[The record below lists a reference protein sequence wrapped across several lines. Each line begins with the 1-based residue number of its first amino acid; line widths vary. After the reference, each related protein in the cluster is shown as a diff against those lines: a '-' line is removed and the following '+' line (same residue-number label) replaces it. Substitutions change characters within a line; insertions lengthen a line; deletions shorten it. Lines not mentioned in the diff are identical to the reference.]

1 MSRHRKQTIQD
12 EDGSPVKQQEA
23 QQLFA
28 EVHRLH
34 KVGQNNSQIAEAL
47 RLRRATVI
55 EWLGREAYI
64 DNRGWKQG
72 RARKH
77 TDPAMVKRICR
88 LKQRRVHDNYLVGSE
103 YVQMDYCKSYPSQEV
118 PSVWFIDSV
127 VRKAGLQ
134 TRKPKTKRRGGS
146 AYLLY
151 PVVSMHRLGL
161 IQESADFI
169 GKKYLDGSPRP
180 VTIFSSCY
188 YRPFKMY
195 QIQRTEAEKATLAIE
210 ILCQQWTDFPVPHV
224 LRMDNAGPFRG
235 TGTSPRRLGTFVVF
249 LLNLGVVPLF
259 GSPSRPWT
267 NGAVEGHNRV
277 FTEKVWLR
285 NRFSSL
291 EEVDRET
298 KRFNDEGREFFRFRY
313 QSLVDRFRAR
323 RLGPTRRIETEQ
335 LRTRRNKKITFI
347 RFVEPTLDEP
357 RPHIVVMNERVF
369 LPDPYMNQFVFATWD
384 LEEEKLSI
392 VSEYQG
398 ICTPILRHPFKIND

>member
-1 MSRHRKQTIQD
+1 M
-12 EDGSPVKQQEA
+12 KQQEA
-23 QQLFA
+23 EQLFA

-34 KVGQNNSQIAEAL
+34 KLGQNNSRIAEGL
-47 RLRRATVI
+47 HLRRATVI
-55 EWLGREAYI
+55 DWLAHEAYHE
-64 DNRGWKQG
+64 NRGWKPG
-72 RARKH
+72 RARKN
-77 TDPAMVKRICR
+77 TDPAMAKRICR
-88 LKQRRVHDNYLVGSE
+88 LKLRRVQENYLVGSE
-103 YVQMDYCKSYPSQEV
+103 YVQMDYCKSYPDQEV

-134 TRKPKTKRRGGS
+134 TRKPKAKRRGGS

-151 PVVSMHRLGL
+151 PVVSMNRLGL
-161 IQESADFI
+161 IQQSADFI
-169 GKKYLDGSPRP
+169 GKKYLDGSPHP

-195 QIQRTEAEKATLAIE
+195 QIQRTESEKATLAIE
-210 ILCQQWTDFPVPHV
+210 ILCRQWADFPVPHV

-235 TGTSPRRLGTFVVF
+235 TGTSARRLGTFVVF
-249 LLNLGVVPLF
+249 LLNLGIVPLF

-277 FTEKVWLR
+277 FTEKVWLK

-298 KRFNDEGREFFRFRY
+298 KRFNDEGREFFQFRY
-313 QSLVDRFRAR
+313 QSLADHFRAR
-323 RLGPTRRIETEQ
+323 RLEPTRRIEIQ
-335 LRTRRNKKITFI
+335 HLRTRRNKKINFV
-347 RFVEPTLDEP
+347 RFVEPSLDEP

-369 LPDPYMNQFVFATWD
+369 LPEPYLNQFVFATWD
-384 LEEEKLSI
+384 LEQEQISI

-398 ICTPILRHPFKIND
+398 TCRPVFRHTFKINE

>member
-1 MSRHRKQTIQD
+1 M
-12 EDGSPVKQQEA
+12 KQQEA

-169 GKKYLDGSPRP
+169 GKKDLDGSPRP

-323 RLGPTRRIETEQ
+323 RLGPKRTIDIEH
-335 LRTRRNKKITFI
+335 LRTRRNKKINFV
-347 RFVEPTLDEP
+347 RFVEPSLDEP

-369 LPDPYMNQFVFATWD
+369 LPDPYVNQFVFATWD
-384 LEEEKLSI
+384 LEQEQLSV

-398 ICTPILRHPFKIND
+398 TCRPILRRSFKINE

>member
-1 MSRHRKQTIQD
+1 M
-12 EDGSPVKQQEA
+12 KQQEA

-34 KVGQNNSQIAEAL
+34 QLGQNNSQIAETL
-47 RLRRATVI
+47 QLRRATVI
-55 EWLGREAYI
+55 EWLGRESYQ

-72 RARKH
+72 RGRKH
-77 TDPAMVKRICR
+77 TDPAVAKRICR
-88 LKQRRVHDNYLVGSE
+88 LKQQRVQENYLVGSE
-103 YVQMDYCKSYPSQEV
+103 YVQMDYCKSYPGQEV
-118 PSVWFIDSV
+118 PSVWYIDNV

-161 IQESADFI
+161 IQQSADFI
-169 GKKYLDGSPRP
+169 GKKYLDGSSNP

-210 ILCQQWTDFPVPHV
+210 ILCRQWTEFPVPHV
-224 LRMDNAGPFRG
+224 VRLDNGGPFRG
-235 TGTSPRRLGTFVVF
+235 MGTIARHLGPFMLF
-249 LLNLGVVPLF
+249 LLNLGITPLF

-285 NRFSSL
+285 NRFRSL

-298 KRFNDEGREFFRFRY
+298 NRFNAEGREFFRFRY
-313 QSLVDRFRAR
+313 QSLADRFRAR
-323 RLGPTRRIETEQ
+323 RLEPRRKIETEH

-347 RFVEPTLDEP
+347 RFVEPSLKEP
-357 RPHIVVMNERVF
+357 RPHIMVMNEPVF
-369 LPDPYMNQFVFATWD
+369 LPDPYIHQFVFATWD

-398 ICTPILRHPFKIND
+398 TCTPILRLPFKING

>member
-1 MSRHRKQTIQD
+1 M
-12 EDGSPVKQQEA
+12 KQQEA
-23 QQLFA
+23 HQLFA

-34 KVGQNNSQIAEAL
+34 ELGQNNSQIAEAL
-47 RLRRATVI
+47 HVRRATVV
-55 EWLGREAYI
+55 EWLGRDSYQ

-77 TDPAMVKRICR
+77 TDPAIAKRICR

-103 YVQMDYCKSYPSQEV
+103 YVQMDYCKNYPGQEV
-118 PSVWFIDSV
+118 PSVWYIDSV

-146 AYLLY
+146 VYLLY

-169 GKKYLDGSPRP
+169 GKKYLDGSSRP

-210 ILCQQWTDFPVPHV
+210 ILCRQWTEFPVPHV
-224 LRMDNAGPFRG
+224 VRMDNGSPFRG
-235 TGTSPRRLGTFVVF
+235 MGTIARHLGPFVLF
-249 LLNLGVVPLF
+249 LLNLGITPLF

-267 NGAVEGHNRV
+267 NGSVEGHNRV

-285 NRFSSL
+285 NRFRSL
-291 EEVDRET
+291 EEVDREA

-313 QSLVDRFRAR
+313 QSLADRFRAR
-323 RLGPTRRIETEQ
+323 RLGPQRRIEIEN
-335 LRTRRNKKITFI
+335 LRTRRNKQINFV
-347 RFVEPTLDEP
+347 RFVEPSLDEP

-369 LPDPYMNQFVFATWD
+369 LPDPYLNQFVFATWD
-384 LEEEKLSI
+384 LEQEQLSVI
-392 VSEYQG
+392 SEYQG
-398 ICTPILRHPFKIND
+398 TCKPVLRLPFKING